1 MTSWMTSVLL
11 ERALWSARDERGA
24 ELVEYVVWV
33 GLLAVMGAA
42 IAVVLQGGLSAAI
55 TAIVAIIAPS

>member
-1 MTSWMTSVLL
+1 MNEMTKMLL
-11 ERALWSARDERGA
+11 ERVLWSARDEGGA

-33 GLLAVMGAA
+33 GLLAVMGGA
-42 IAVVLQGGLSAAI
+42 IAVVLQGGLTAAI

>member
-1 MTSWMTSVLL
+1 MSEATRMLL
-11 ERALWSARDERGA
+11 ESVLWSARDERGA

-42 IAVVLQGGLSAAI
+42 IALVLQGGLTTAI
-55 TAIVAIIAPS
+55 NAIVAIIAPS

>member
-1 MTSWMTSVLL
+1 MNEVTKMLL
-11 ERALWSARDERGA
+11 EQTLWSARDERGA

-33 GLLAVMGAA
+33 GLLAVMGGA

>member
-1 MTSWMTSVLL
+1 MNEVTKMLL
-11 ERALWSARDERGA
+11 EQMLWSARDERGA

-33 GLLAVMGAA
+33 GLLAVMGGA

>member
-11 ERALWSARDERGA
+11 DRVLWAARDERGA